1 MAIDVQAEALRRKSA
16 GDPRP
21 LAMIVAELSAA
32 PQASMAPA
40 PQAMTPTPG
49 QPVPVGEQV
58 NIQTPAPA
66 PQQAAVPPM
75 TTPFNPVDKARS
87 AAAPKVEQV
96 AETTATDAAIQQA
109 KQEGK
114 PQASMMD
121 QVRASS
127 KAAHEAEL
135 EARNKIRQTIGV
147 PKELEE
153 IFKKREERYAKEEA
167 DLAADEKK
175 QVWNALAMAG
185 FQMAQ
190 STSPYFLAALSAGMQ
205 SGLEGYDAAQAA
217 AAEKKARLMD
227 ARESI
232 TLDRYKSE
240 KAAENEELA
249 NIDAARSASYRQ
261 QEADLRALEGL
272 MAQDLHPDKKAQI
285 RAQIDQIRNSIR
297 NDNIRVGLAQA
308 SFAREG
314 RRGGSDADK
323 AYQSAMN
330 AASEWGRDQAI
341 KALEARR
348 MRPDD
353 PNYLP
358 TLATMSDRF
367 SKTFLAT
374 NPVAARAV
382 GMTTQDLQAQLNPK
396 PGQAA
401 PAKEEEKGWFS
412 RLIGR

>member
-96 AETTATDAAIQQA
+96 AETTATDAGIQQA

-167 DLAADEKK
+167 DLASDEKK
-175 QVWNALAMAG
+175 QVWNALAIAG

-190 STSPYFLAALSAGMQ
+190 YTSPYFLAALSAGMQ
-205 SGLEGYDAAQAA
+205 SGLEGYNASKAAS
-217 AAEKKARLMD
+217 AEKKARLMD
-227 ARESI
+227 AKESI
-232 TLDRYKSE
+232 ALDRYKSE

-249 NIDAARSASYRQ
+249 NVDAARAASYRD
-261 QEADLRALEGL
+261 QEAMIRMLQAKMEEEI
-272 MAQDLHPDKKAQI
+272 HPLKKAQYQ
-285 RAQIDQIRNSIR
+285 AQINQIYNNIK

-314 RRGGSDADK
+314 RNAGNITEK
-323 AYQSAMN
+323 ARSAAMN
-330 AASEWGRDQAI
+330 SAFEYGRTYAKD
-341 KALEARR
+341 KLEAAGIT
-348 MRPDD
+348 MDD
-353 PNYLP
+353 PNYGKMFE
-358 TLATMSDRF
+358 AAAGEGADMWIN
-367 SKTFLAT
+367 T
-374 NPVAARAV
+374 NPNAKAV
-382 GMTTQDLQAQLNPK
+382 LGAGATAIKAPPPPPPAPPKKKDTWWNP
-396 PGQAA
+396 
-401 PAKEEEKGWFS
+401 FD
-412 RLIGR
+412 

>member
-49 QPVPVGEQV
+49 QPIPVGEQV

-249 NIDAARSASYRQ
+249 NIDAARSASYRE
-261 QEADLRALEGL
+261 QEAQLRYLEGM
-272 MAQDLHPDKKAQI
+272 MAQDLHPLKKQQVQAG
-285 RAQIDQIRNSIR
+285 IDQIRANIA
-297 NDNIRVGLAQA
+297 NDRARLGLAYRA
-308 SFAREG
+308 DARAAAAARGAGDPLAKARSSAIGSAFEFGRKYATDKLEAAGITMDDPSYGKAFEAAAGEG
-314 RRGGSDADK
+314 ADMWINTNPNAK
-323 AYQSAMN
+323 AVLGAG
-330 AASEWGRDQAI
+330 ATAI
-341 KALEARR
+341 KAPPPPPPA
-348 MRPDD
+348 PPKKKD
-353 PNYLP
+353 
-358 TLATMSDRF
+358 TWW
-367 SKTFLAT
+367 
-374 NPVAARAV
+374 NPF
-382 GMTTQDLQAQLNPK
+382 D
-396 PGQAA
+396 
-401 PAKEEEKGWFS
+401 
-412 RLIGR
+412 